1 MYHKKLTSIVCVLI
15 AVVLIS
21 GCVSGDADKS
31 NTTNTK
37 AQASKATTNDLTK
50 AFANKSKAEV
60 VDAINAA
67 EQDLYGDKSNL
78 EFDKDKAQ
86 NLVNTYNVFTNR
98 FADDPQSAGYLFKTA
113 EVLRSLKKFN
123 EAVSVYSKIV
133 SDYPNFDKV
142 PHSLFL
148 KGFSHENDLKNLPQA
163 KGSYEEFLQRFPQH
177 ELADDVQF
185 SLDNLGKSPEEIIQ
199 EFEKKRKEN
208 EGK

>member
-1 MYHKKLTSIVCVLI
+1 MYHNKLTSIVYVLL

-21 GCVSGDADKS
+21 GCVSGDTDKNNTS
-31 NTTNTK
+31 N
-37 AQASKATTNDLTK
+37 AQRPAATAAANDLTK
-50 AFANKSKAEV
+50 AFANKSKAEI
-60 VDAINAA
+60 VDAINTA
-67 EQDLYGDKSNL
+67 EQNLYGDKSNL

-86 NLVNTYNVFTNR
+86 NLVNTYNVFTNK

-133 SDYPNFDKV
+133 KDYPNFDKV

-148 KGFSHENDLKNLPQA
+148 QGFSHENDLKNLPQA
-163 KGSYEEFLQRFPQH
+163 KVCYQDFLNRFPKH

>member
-1 MYHKKLTSIVCVLI
+1 MYYKKLLSIVFVSL
-15 AVVLIS
+15 AVIFIT
-21 GCVSGDADKS
+21 GCVSGDAGS
-31 NTTNTK
+31 NSEKT
-37 AQASKATTNDLTK
+37 
-50 AFANKSKAEV
+50 KAEV
-60 VDAINAA
+60 VEEISLA
-67 EQDLYGDKSNL
+67 EKNLYGDKSNL
-78 EFDKDKAQ
+78 EFDKVKAQ
-86 NLVNTYNVFTNR
+86 DLVETYNSFTGK
-98 FADDPQSAGYLFKTA
+98 FSDDPLSAGYLFKTA

-133 SDYPNFDKV
+133 KDYPNFDKV

-148 KGFSHENDLKNLPQA
+148 KGFSHENDLKNLDQA
-163 KGSYEEFLQRFPQH
+163 RVAYQDFLKLFPDH